1 MKNMQQSWN
10 QYLNQIEDK
19 QQIHVLVFFASK
31 HMPGYEVLANMPTL
45 SIQVDNIAKITN
57 IQRAM
62 NLIDCSP
69 QQCAIQWPRYK
80 MESSESWSD
89 NFKNVVNKMITK
101 YKQNIDGCWVIAKQ
115 DFDKL
120 LTKEQYYGKLWLAGS
135 CEHSEVAA
143 YHMLQILY
151 QKFALCNLSYTD
163 IVTSEHIPR
172 YYD

>member
-1 MKNMQQSWN
+1 MQQSWN
-10 QYLNQIEDK
+10 QYLKQIEDN
-19 QQIHVLVFFASK
+19 QQLYVLVFFASK

-45 SIQVDNIAKITN
+45 SIQVDNIEKITN
-57 IQRAM
+57 LQRAM

-69 QQCAIQWPRYK
+69 QQCDISWPDYVLRAP
-80 MESSESWSD
+80 ECWSQYTTSQ
-89 NFKNVVNKMITK
+89 VTKMIKT

-120 LTKEQYYGKLWLAGS
+120 LTKEQYCGKLWLAGS

-143 YHMLQILY
+143 YHMLQMLY

-163 IVTSEHIPR
+163 IVTGEHIPR